1 MRDIMNPLKG
11 NSSRSEVAVSQVNS
25 VLRRVYAWMTGGL
38 AITAFIS
45 LAVASSEN
53 LIAVLLGNPLLLI
66 VLVVAEI
73 GMVFYLSARILRMS
87 LQRASMLFM
96 LYAALNG
103 ITLAPIFLI
112 YTSVSIATTFF
123 ITAGTFGL
131 LSIWAMTT
139 KRDLSRWGH
148 YLFFALIG
156 IIIASLVN
164 IFLRSSTFDL
174 IISAIGVLL
183 FMGLTAFDTQAI
195 ARWAKGADPNI
206 AENESVAKLA
216 ILGALKLYLDF
227 INLFLFLLRL
237 LGRRE

>member
-1 MRDIMNPLKG
+1 MRDIMNPSPG
-11 NSSRSEVAVSQVNS
+11 GSSYSAAAVTQINR

-38 AITAFIS
+38 AITAVVS

-53 LIAVLLGNPLLLI
+53 LIAALLGNTLLLI
-66 VLVVAEI
+66 LLVVAELGLVI
-73 GMVFYLSARILRMS
+73 YLSTRILKMS
-87 LQRASMLFM
+87 LQNASILFM
-96 LYAALNG
+96 LFAALNG

-131 LSIWAMTT
+131 LSIWAMST

-183 FMGLTAFDTQAI
+183 FMGLTAFDTQRI
-195 ARWAKGADPNI
+195 ARWASGADPNI
-206 AENESVAKLA
+206 SKNESVAKLA
-216 ILGALKLYLDF
+216 IVGALKLYLDF
-227 INLFLFLLRL
+227 INLFLFLLRF
-237 LGRRE
+237 LGRRR